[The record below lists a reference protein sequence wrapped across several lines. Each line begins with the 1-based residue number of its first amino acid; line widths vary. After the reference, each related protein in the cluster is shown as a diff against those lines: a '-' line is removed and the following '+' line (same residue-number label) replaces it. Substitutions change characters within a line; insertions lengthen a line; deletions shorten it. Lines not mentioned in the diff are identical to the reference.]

1 MIFICWRLWEQDLAK
16 NIPNNWF
23 VALSAERSRICRP
36 KKISL
41 CIRIILG
48 WLFLRSSR
56 HKKSSEN
63 WVLVILLKEKFIF
76 MKEISI
82 PKDISLSVLRRTRM
96 MTKICRN
103 SYKGEGNNLNFHDN
117 LTHGLGPHQEKTSF
131 FFNWRWYF
139 KVVAWFFS
147 RSYSVFWLFPLC
159 TRNLHIIKLLFIF
172 ISGRIQ
178 PRT

>member
-1 MIFICWRLWEQDLAK
+1 
-16 NIPNNWF
+16 
-23 VALSAERSRICRP
+23 
-36 KKISL
+36 
-41 CIRIILG
+41 
-48 WLFLRSSR
+48 
-56 HKKSSEN
+56 
-63 WVLVILLKEKFIF
+63 
-76 MKEISI
+76 
-82 PKDISLSVLRRTRM
+82 

-178 PRT
+178 PRTQKGRGKTIFPPLQRGGNSWLALKILEKQRTESRRDKTVSSIYTDWDGELAGQGTGGESGDRTEGTLT